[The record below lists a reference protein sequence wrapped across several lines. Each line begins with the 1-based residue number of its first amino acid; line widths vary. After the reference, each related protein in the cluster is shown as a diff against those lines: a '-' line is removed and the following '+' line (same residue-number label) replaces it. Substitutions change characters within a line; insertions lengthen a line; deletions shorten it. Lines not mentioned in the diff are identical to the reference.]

1 MRKKMKKFAD
11 GGLSAAAM
19 AGGLRDVEMAE
30 KLARFGLQPG
40 TENYRIG
47 QKTIR
52 SNQAKKD
59 LQELLPSG
67 KAIGSALREKLD
79 PQTLVDAAN
88 PAGAAT
94 RRIAEA
100 ARDAKMPSSYS
111 DASNMKKGGRVAAKG
126 EHSVQ
131 KQSKRGAEMV
141 KMARGGGI
149 EIRGKTRGKMC

>member
-1 MRKKMKKFAD
+1 MTKKMKKFAD

-79 PQTLVDAAN
+79 PQTLVDATN
-88 PAGAAT
+88 PTVAVA

-100 ARDAKMPSSYS
+100 ARDAKMPSSYA
-111 DASNMKKGGRVAAKG
+111 DEMAGMKKGGK
-126 EHSVQ
+126 
-131 KQSKRGAEMV
+131 V
-141 KMARGGGI
+141 KSASARADGCA
-149 EIRGKTRGKMC
+149 IRGKTRA